1 MFKKI
6 LVVEDIDSI
15 GMGIKLLLENLNIE
29 TIYYVK
35 YCDEAF
41 LKLKK
46 AYLDNDPFE
55 LVITDLS
62 FSRGTREDKYTSGT
76 ELIAVIR
83 ENAWPIKIIVYSIEE
98 KGYKIRQLLNDYL
111 IDGYVLKSRDSAVQ
125 LQNAIALIYKD
136 GTYISPQLSHLNK
149 PEMLPEIDAT
159 DLEIIKLL
167 AEGLSQNEIVDA
179 FKRENKKASSFSSV
193 EKRIIKMRLSL
204 QAKNTTHLVSIAK
217 DMGLT

>member
-15 GMGIKLLLENLNIE
+15 GMGIKLLLETINTE

-46 AYLDNDPFE
+46 AYLDNDPFD

-62 FSRGTREDKYTSGT
+62 FSRGTRENKYTSGT
-76 ELIAVIR
+76 ELIEAIR
-83 ENAWPIKIIVYSIEE
+83 ENVWPVKIIAYSIEE
-98 KGYKIRQLLNDYL
+98 RGYKIRQLLNDYH

-136 GTYISPQLSHLNK
+136 GSYLSPQLSHLKK

-193 EKRIIKMRLSL
+193 EKRIIKVRVSL

-217 DMGLT
+217 DMGLI